1 MSFFADSL
9 SAAGVFFGDGDGG
22 RILGSLA
29 RKDLMGVDGLG
40 ALFETFFLRRSLFV
54 VTGTGEVSSGRFTRF
69 NLRRTSYT
77 INTIN

>member
-1 MSFFADSL
+1 MERL
-9 SAAGVFFGDGDGG
+9 SAAGVFFGEGVGG

-40 ALFETFFLRRSLFV
+40 VVFGGCFLRRGLV
-54 VTGTGEVSSGRFTRF
+54 VVVGRGTAEVSSGRFARF

-77 INTIN
+77 INTIH